1 MYRNTVI
8 IFISLWRE
16 LLVFMQSWNCLKHL
30 HVSGAVVHTTSLQE
44 LDDQISA
51 MMRKSVDQFGAKC
64 WECLNC
70 GKTCVGKNDIAR
82 HVESTHIDSPGI
94 SCHLCGKISKT
105 RNALRN
111 HVYSVHNVKQAF

>member
-1 MYRNTVI
+1 M
-8 IFISLWRE
+8 
-16 LLVFMQSWNCLKHL
+16 MGL
-30 HVSGAVVHTTSLQE
+30 HAIQNQNETPCISGAVVHTTSLQE
-44 LDDQISA
+44 LDDQVSA
-51 MMRKSVDQFGAKC
+51 MMRKTVDQFGAKC